1 MISCLT
7 VTQPRRLALLRR
19 AVADFARQVYPERE
33 LVIVHDGDSEF
44 ARELERLAEA
54 HPNAIVRAIAA
65 PAGHTLGE
73 LRNLAIDEARGDFV
87 CQWDDDDRYHPLRL
101 ELQWNA
107 LAQEK
112 AACCALSDQLH
123 WFVDRGEL
131 CWDDWDS
138 EPYPMNFVQGTL
150 LARKRDLPRY
160 RALARGEDT
169 NFAMELLGAGQRVA
183 RLRDC
188 GWSYVYVY
196 HGQNAWNN
204 VHHAAISRLKHL
216 RPARLLAREA
226 TLRARLAEYDPPLGP
241 LKLPCGDR
249 LLQFE

>member
-7 VTQPRRLALLRR
+7 ITQPPRLDLLRR

-33 LVIVHDGDSEF
+33 LLIVHDADANFG
-44 ARELERLAEA
+44 RELEALAGA
-54 HPNAIVRAIAA
+54 YTNAIVRVVAA
-65 PAGHTLGE
+65 PPGRTLGE
-73 LRNLAIDEARGDFV
+73 LRNVGIDAAGGDFV

-107 LAQEK
+107 LVREN
-112 AACCALSDQLH
+112 AACCVLSDQLH
-123 WFVDRGEL
+123 WFTDRGEL
-131 CWDDWDS
+131 YWDDWDS
-138 EPYPMNFVQGTL
+138 EPYPMNFVQGTV

-169 NFAMELLGAGQRVA
+169 PFMMELLAADQRVA

-188 GWSYVYVY
+188 GWSYVYVC
-196 HGQNAWNN
+196 HGRNVWNN
-204 VHHAAISRLKHL
+204 AHHTAISRLKHL

-226 TLRARLAEYDPPLGP
+226 ALRVRLAEYNPPLGP
-241 LKLPCGDR
+241 LRMPCGDR
-249 LLQFE
+249 LLLFD